1 MHAGKNQSKLKVLA
15 STMEIHPMNL
25 THLSLIH
32 HETPDEESNATFTL
46 VLWWQFLANNQF
58 KFFELHC

>member
-1 MHAGKNQSKLKVLA
+1 VLA

-58 KFFELHC
+58 KFFKLHC